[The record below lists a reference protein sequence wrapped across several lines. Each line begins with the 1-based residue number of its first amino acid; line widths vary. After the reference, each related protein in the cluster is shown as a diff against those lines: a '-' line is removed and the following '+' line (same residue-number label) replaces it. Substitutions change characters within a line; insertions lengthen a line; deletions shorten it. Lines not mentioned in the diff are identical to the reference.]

1 MKSQGALHTLQR
13 KEEIKLEVMIIE
25 KGNLL
30 LTPWMKKG
38 TGLKVMSIEKGKLLT
53 PLQRKKETKLEVMII
68 EKGNLEGGAN
78 LQM

>member
-1 MKSQGALHTLQR
+1 
-13 KEEIKLEVMIIE
+13 
-25 KGNLL
+25 
-30 LTPWMKKG
+30 MKKG

-53 PLQRKKETKLEVMII
+53 LLQRKKETKLEVMII